1 MIDGVFRVDGDSMR
15 DIGLHDG
22 MHVQVGSDFN
32 ARAGDV
38 VVVRIDEKIFIKVY
52 DIEDG
57 RVVFRSRNREYPDIK
72 EYREYQILGGL
83 SGCFSDLINQSLI
96 LNITLPFLRP
106 ESTYW

>member
-1 MIDGVFRVDGDSMR
+1 MKIESQEQQQEEKMIEGVFRVDGDSMR

-22 MHVQVGSDFN
+22 MHVQVGKDFN

-52 DIEDG
+52 DIEEG

-72 EYREYQILGGL
+72 EYRDYQILGVVEWM
-83 SGCFSDLINQSLI
+83 F
-96 LNITLPFLRP
+96 
-106 ESTYW
+106 